1 MTDPRIHERRVD
13 VARERGRRRRRRLVL
28 ALGAASLA
36 TGGLLIVHTGL
47 FGARTVRVL
56 GSRHTPRST
65 ILAAAHL
72 QGSPPLIDVSPAIVS
87 RRLERLPWVAAAAV
101 TISWPSTVT
110 IRVTERVPVAA
121 VALAGKGGPV
131 ALCDGSGHVLEDL
144 AARPPSLPLVRTSA
158 PVGRPGSTLGR
169 RGAELTAVAAGLPES
184 MVAETS
190 AIYADAGGTRLV
202 LDDGIV
208 AEVGV
213 ATQLRQKFVSLATV
227 LAHGGLEGVR
237 VVDLRDPEAPV
248 LLR

>member
-1 MTDPRIHERRVD
+1 
-13 VARERGRRRRRRLVL
+13 
-28 ALGAASLA
+28 
-36 TGGLLIVHTGL
+36 
-47 FGARTVRVL
+47 
-56 GSRHTPRST
+56 
-65 ILAAAHL
+65 
-72 QGSPPLIDVSPAIVS
+72 
-87 RRLERLPWVAAAAV
+87 
-101 TISWPSTVT
+101 
-110 IRVTERVPVAA
+110 
-121 VALAGKGGPV
+121 
-131 ALCDGSGHVLEDL
+131 
-144 AARPPSLPLVRTSA
+144 
-158 PVGRPGSTLGR
+158 
-169 RGAELTAVAAGLPES
+169 AGLPES